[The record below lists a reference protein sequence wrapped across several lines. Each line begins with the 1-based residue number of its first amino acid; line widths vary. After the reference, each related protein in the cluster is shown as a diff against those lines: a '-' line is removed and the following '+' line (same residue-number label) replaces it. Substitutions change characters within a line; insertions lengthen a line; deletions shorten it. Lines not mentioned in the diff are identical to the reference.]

1 MTTRTVKV
9 LGWGVGS
16 ATLTATLDNKTVFT
30 GQVDLEEMTAD
41 NESEQTAPTLFTFE
55 IPMDY
60 TGTMHMTVFVAN
72 ATVRF
77 GQILANY
84 TEVEMGSII
93 YSSGVDNYLDV
104 AEYDADY
111 VRDPRTNVTIDSVPQ
126 SANRTLGKGTWHWPV
141 SPGSTLA
148 HDLVVPKPGIPE

>member
-16 ATLTATLDNKTVFT
+16 ATLKATLDSKTVFD
-30 GQVDLEEMTAD
+30 GQVDLEEMTAE
-41 NESEQTAPTLFTFE
+41 NESEQTAPTLFAFE

-60 TGTMHMTVFVAN
+60 AGTMHMTVSVAN
-72 ATVRF
+72 AVVRF

-84 TEVEMGSII
+84 KEVEMGSIM

-111 VRDPRTNVTIDSVPQ
+111 VRDPRTNVTIDGMPQ
-126 SANRTLGKGTWHWPV
+126 SADRALGKGTWHWV
-141 SPGSTLA
+141 ISPGSTLA
-148 HDLVVPKPGIPE
+148 HDLVVPKPGVLE